1 MIDIMDPNK
10 ELQLL
15 GLKTKLLITLKNYL
29 TNMHT
34 IGLSFFYRILEI
46 LKQKYSNTDDFSFI
60 EQLRCNVSNSN
71 ISQSFSTISS
81 HVYTCNNENLLKD
94 LLNSIDTG
102 FNYNYQEIKS

>member
-34 IGLSFFYRILEI
+34 IGLLFFYRILEI
-46 LKQKYSNTDDFSFI
+46 LKHKYSDDFNFI
-60 EQLRCNVSNSN
+60 EQIRCNVTNTN
-71 ISQSFSTISS
+71 ILQFISTISS
-81 HVYTCNNENLLKD
+81 NVYTCNNENLLKD

-102 FNYNYQEIKS
+102 VNYNYQEIKS